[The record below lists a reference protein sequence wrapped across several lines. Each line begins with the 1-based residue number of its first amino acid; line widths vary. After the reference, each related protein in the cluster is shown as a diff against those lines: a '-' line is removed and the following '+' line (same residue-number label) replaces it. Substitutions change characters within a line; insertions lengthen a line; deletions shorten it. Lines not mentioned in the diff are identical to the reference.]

1 MKKVWKILLLVAALV
16 GVVALMLVPGK
27 EVRLDDGGSHFR
39 KSLLRMEAEW
49 YYVTT
54 AGSQTVSRVYWFPN
68 TLKSA
73 NTLWEE
79 ARADLKP
86 QFVATIL
93 EINGDSVFVELEET
107 FAKKYGSDQIVFNIA
122 NLEKIDAQTGSRI
135 KVTFNGEVMESY
147 PAQIRAISWSKVTP

>member
-68 TLKSA
+68 TLKPA

-93 EINGDSVFVELEET
+93 EINGDSVLVELEET
-107 FAKKYGSDQIVFNIA
+107 FAKKYGSDQIVFSIA